1 MSMCSLSA
9 IAYKCGV
16 PIEELEEDLK
26 GLLPVYN
33 KNANRIV
40 KEKEIVSA
48 MKMYNDRAISTPR
61 SSLEHWQ
68 GWEYKPQIKR
78 NGRKQA
84 DHLKRARLV
93 QSLDYPNGE
102 WRGRKSK
109 QEIITTWRTEN
120 PNGTKA
126 QCIKDTGLSKPTV
139 YKWWK

>member
-1 MSMCSLSA
+1 MCSLSA

-78 NGRKQA
+78 NGLKRSQHLTVARTIKQA
-84 DHLKRARLV
+84 KKTM
-93 QSLDYPNGE
+93 GIM
-102 WRGRKSK
+102 K
-109 QEIITTWRTEN
+109 QEGRPTAQETVTTWRTEN

-139 YKWWK
+139 YKWW